1 MKSGWVERDA
11 QALVDRYGQQGI
23 GPDLAHRIYST
34 RLLGRDPKLVLHGG
48 GNTSVKTRMPDLL
61 GETVEVLCVKGSGGD
76 MATLEPASLP
86 AVRLDR
92 LRKLRARAALNDP
105 DIVKVQREELL
116 GPGAPDPSGQ
126 TLLHALLPHQIVD
139 HTHANAVLQPV
150 GPPDGPP

>member
-86 AVRLDR
+86 AGRLDPPPQP
-92 LRKLRARAALNDP
+92 RAPEAARDP
-105 DIVKVQREELL
+105 ATGK
-116 GPGAPDPSGQ
+116 
-126 TLLHALLPHQIVD
+126 
-139 HTHANAVLQPV
+139 
-150 GPPDGPP
+150 